1 LTGTVTAKARFT
13 NASRALWPGEYVRVA
28 VQLDVRNGAIAV
40 PTTAVLN
47 GQEGTYV
54 YVVDSEKNAHVR
66 TVSVGQAVGDFTVI
80 ERGVQPGESVVVDGQ
95 SRLVPGAKVDARQQ
109 AIPVAQRSGPSG
121 VDE

>member
-1 LTGTVTAKARFT
+1 M
-13 NASRALWPGEYVRVA
+13 LWPGEYVRVA
-28 VQLDVRNGAIAV
+28 VQLDVRNGATAV

-66 TVSVGQAVGDFTVI
+66 TVTVGQPVGDLTVI
-80 ERGVQPGESVVVDGQ
+80 ERGVQPGEQVVVDGQ
-95 SRLVPGAKVDARQQ
+95 SRLVPGAKVDAKPQ
-109 AIPVAQRSGPSG
+109 ATPVAQRSGGSG